1 MRSTVVII
9 IFHLSKLWKAKFL
22 ILCDVI
28 LLVRLQEKFEIDHS
42 WEWKELTLSLPRVIN
57 LQFPLQPHQK
67 CNISQYGELVFS
79 YLTQMKDDYT
89 TNSHYLT
96 HIFLFR
102 KVGRMYFL
110 NLGVKGLNS
119 FLLTMTWS
127 RRRRVEYDVR
137 STWSNS
143 WTGSAV
149 DTAGNCWFLGSL
161 QASTMN
167 SDVWRAAW
175 PTSLSAEK

>member
-1 MRSTVVII
+1 MII
-9 IFHLSKLWKAKFL
+9 LNSHYFTYTFS
-22 ILCDVI
+22 
-28 LLVRLQEKFEIDHS
+28 
-42 WEWKELTLSLPRVIN
+42 LTLSLPRVIN

-110 NLGVKGLNS
+110 NLGVKGLT
-119 FLLTMTWS
+119 LVL
-127 RRRRVEYDVR
+127 R
-137 STWSNS
+137 
-143 WTGSAV
+143 
-149 DTAGNCWFLGSL
+149 L
-161 QASTMN
+161 
-167 SDVWRAAW
+167 
-175 PTSLSAEK
+175 